1 MVSKKN
7 KTKAIFLNL
16 EIKFKNTRIIV
27 EINIREGKR
36 RFLLLIDRLLINA
49 ESKGRYGAANTK
61 AQERKKIN
69 AKIVKD
75 MMEFL
80 IFFFLSNS
88 SNPFAART
96 APEKQNK
103 NMILVGTAV
112 EKRGSFNEKIK
123 FERKLSKLKIRT
135 AIELDKKN
143 QKNLLFF

>member
-1 MVSKKN
+1 MVSRKI

-36 RFLLLIDRLLINA
+36 RFLLLIDRLLTNA
-49 ESKGRYGAANTK
+49 GSKGRYGAAYTK

-75 MMEFL
+75 MMELL

-96 APEKQNK
+96 AAEKQNK

-112 EKRGSFNEKIK
+112 ERRGSFNEKIK
-123 FERKLSKLKIRT
+123 FERKLLKLKIRT
-135 AIELDKKN
+135 VIELNKKN
-143 QKNLLFF
+143 KKNLLFF